1 MWKKILK
8 SYDYSLIAVFILLC
22 LFGLTMVYSASSVVA
37 VQKYEVA
44 SDYFYNRQKIFLI
57 ISMVFFIAA
66 AAFPY
71 KAYRNSKFLFIS
83 LFGILAV
90 LILLLFFGKTTN
102 NAQSWFSLGGL
113 SIQPA
118 EFAKLVIIIY
128 MSAVYAKKQKY
139 INSFNKGVIPPIVFL
154 VLICM
159 VIAAQPDFGTA
170 FIIFL
175 IGCTIIVSS
184 GMKFKSMWKL
194 IVLGLMIAVL
204 LSPMLIWKKDRI
216 FTEEKISRF
225 TGYLDPFEHREGH
238 GYQVVNSYLAIGS
251 GGVTGSGLGQSVQK
265 LGYLPEPH
273 TDFIM
278 AVIAE
283 ELGVFGVIFVI
294 GGLSFI
300 VLKGIYTAIKCK
312 DPFGSMMAVGISSMI
327 AIQSGINLG
336 GVCGLIPITG
346 VTLPFISY
354 GGTSLM
360 LLSISMGI
368 LVNIS
373 MFNRFESFYKE

>member
-8 SYDYSLIAVFILLC
+8 SYDYSLIAVFVLLC
-22 LFGLTMVYSASSVVA
+22 LFGLTMIYSASSVVA
-37 VQKYEVA
+37 VQKYDYA
-44 SDYFYNRQKIFLI
+44 SDHFYSRQKIFLLL
-57 ISMVFFIAA
+57 SMVLFIAT

-90 LILLLFFGKTTN
+90 LISLLFFGKTTN
-102 NAQSWFSLGGL
+102 NAQSWFRLGGL

-154 VLICM
+154 VVTCM
-159 VIAAQPDFGTA
+159 VIAVQPDFGTA

-194 IVLGLMIAVL
+194 IVLGLMIAVI
-204 LSPMLIWKKDRI
+204 LSPMVIWKKDQI
-216 FTEEKISRF
+216 FTDEKISRF
-225 TGYLDPFEHREGH
+225 TGHFDPFKHEESD
-238 GYQVVNSYLAIGS
+238 GYQLVNSYLAIGS

-283 ELGVFGVIFVI
+283 ELGVFGVIFVL

-300 VLKGIYTAIKCK
+300 VLKGIYVSIKCK

-327 AIQSGINLG
+327 AIQAGINLG

-360 LLSISMGI
+360 LLAISMGI

-373 MFNRFESFYKE
+373 MFNRFESFYRK

>member
-1 MWKKILK
+1 MWKKVLK

-22 LFGLTMVYSASSVVA
+22 LFGLTMIYSASSVVA
-37 VQKYEVA
+37 VQKYGFA
-44 SDYFYNRQKIFLI
+44 SDHFYSRQKIFLI
-57 ISMVFFIAA
+57 ASMLCFIATA
-66 AAFPY
+66 VFPY
-71 KAYRNSKFLFIS
+71 KAYMNSKFLFAGV
-83 LFGILAV
+83 FGMIAV
-90 LILLLFFGKTTN
+90 LISLMFFGTAAN
-102 NAQSWFSLGGL
+102 NAQSWFRVGGI

-118 EFAKLVIIIY
+118 EFAKLVIIVY
-128 MSAVYAKKQKY
+128 MSAIYAKKQKY
-139 INSFNKGVIPPIVFL
+139 INSINKGIIPPIVFL

-159 VIAAQPDFGTA
+159 LVAAQPDFGTA
-170 FIIFL
+170 FIIML

-194 IVLGLMIAVL
+194 IILGLMIAVI
-204 LSPMLIWKKDRI
+204 LSPMLIWKKDKI
-216 FTEEKISRF
+216 FTDEKISRF
-225 TGYLDPFEHREGH
+225 TGHFDPFKHQDGD
-238 GYQVVNSYLAIGS
+238 GYQLVNSYLAIGS
-251 GGVTGSGLGQSVQK
+251 GGITGSGLGQSVQK

-283 ELGVFGVIFVI
+283 ELGVFGVIFVL

-300 VLKGIYTAIKCK
+300 VLKGIYISIKCK
-312 DPFGSMMAVGISSMI
+312 DPFGSMIAVGISSMI
-327 AIQSGINLG
+327 AIQAGINLG

-360 LLSISMGI
+360 LLAMSMGI

-373 MFNRFESFYKE
+373 MFNRFESLYKK